1 MRRFAYLM
9 SAWTLMLAAAC
20 GPAATPV
27 PTTAPAAP
35 AAATAPTT
43 APAAAAPTTA
53 AAKPAAGGRG
63 QGGLLKIL
71 YWQAPTILNTH
82 LAQGTKDYDAGR
94 LVLEPL
100 ASFGPDGEPVAN
112 LAAEIPTIANGG
124 VSKDLKTVT
133 WKLKQGVKWSDGT
146 DFTSDDVIFT
156 WQYVADPK
164 TASSDNNTAVGVESV
179 TAPDKFTAIVNYKE
193 PNPNSY
199 QIFVSGYGNI
209 IQKKQFQD
217 FIGEKSK
224 DAPGNLNPVGT

>member
-1 MRRFAYLM
+1 MRRFAYLL

-35 AAATAPTT
+35 AATTAPAAAAKPTTAPAAAPAPTT

-100 ASFGPDGEPVAN
+100 ASSGPDGKPVPN
-112 LAAEIPTIANGG
+112 LAVEIPTVDNGG
-124 VSKDLKTVT
+124 VSKDQKTIT
-133 WKLKQGVKWSDGT
+133 WKLKPGGKWSDGT
-146 DFTSDDVIFT
+146 PF
-156 WQYVADPK
+156 
-164 TASSDNNTAVGVESV
+164 
-179 TAPDKFTAIVNYKE
+179 
-193 PNPNSY
+193 
-199 QIFVSGYGNI
+199 
-209 IQKKQFQD
+209 
-217 FIGEKSK
+217 
-224 DAPGNLNPVGT
+224 